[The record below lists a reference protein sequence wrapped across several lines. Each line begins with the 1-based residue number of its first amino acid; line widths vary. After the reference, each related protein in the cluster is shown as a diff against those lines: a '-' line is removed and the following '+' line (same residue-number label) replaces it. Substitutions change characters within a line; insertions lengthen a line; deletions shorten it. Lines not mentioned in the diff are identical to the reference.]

1 MWDREVVCDNTRSR
15 EVLGIEY
22 TDLADSIR
30 EMGESMIAKGVVP
43 DRRPK
48 FEIAFDE
55 NGEVSVKSV

>member
-43 DRRPK
+43 DRRPAK
-48 FEIAFDE
+48 E
-55 NGEVSVKSV
+55 